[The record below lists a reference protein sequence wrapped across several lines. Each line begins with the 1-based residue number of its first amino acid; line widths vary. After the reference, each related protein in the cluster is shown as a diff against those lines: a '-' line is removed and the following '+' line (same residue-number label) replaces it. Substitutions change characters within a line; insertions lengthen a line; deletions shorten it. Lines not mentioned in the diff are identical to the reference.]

1 MSNKCTFKSIFMPPE
16 NEEEFK
22 VDKIVIPIIQRDY
35 AQGRDNSNVNRIRAR
50 FLDALYTAIAGNN
63 EITLDFVYGDI
74 HKNVVTD
81 ENGDSY
87 EYFVMTPLDGQ
98 QRLTTLFLL
107 HWYASKKGEIPDEEC
122 EFLKKFSYETRYSAR
137 DFCKKLVDSFEYDY
151 KDSVLSKDIINQWWF
166 PLDWKKDPT
175 ISSMLV
181 MLDAID
187 EKFNKVEDL
196 WEKLDNIKFYF
207 LVIEDMGLTDELY
220 IKMNSRGKP
229 LTLFEHFKAELEK
242 ELRNVNQK
250 IAERIL
256 EKIDREWTDLL
267 WLYRNSDNKNS
278 SEIIIDDKFIRYIR
292 FICDII
298 FYKEGKS
305 PKEKNNDEFE
315 LIQTYFSKK
324 ENIETLEDFFDC
336 WGNVV
341 NIKEEYG
348 TPRKFLESFMS
359 NKHEKG
365 KIVVKE
371 IDIFEDCLCKYLD
384 GTFPL
389 SKSILLYAI
398 IIYLKNFKEITLENF
413 ARRIRIVNNLIQN
426 SENEI
431 SDRADNSRITCI
443 LEEVDKIILKG
454 KIDDNI
460 GPNFNKIQ
468 LEEEK
473 EKISFIEKNPEK
485 AEVLYELEDNEL
497 LYGQIG
503 IIGVENIDYA
513 NRFESL
519 FKCQWDKIDCALM
532 SIGDYGQK
540 KAEIFNMLL
549 VILLAMLGKNSFI
562 RVHQKRGLIIRK
574 KFLLSCLKK
583 VKLFLMIVFCKVL

>member
-1 MSNKCTFKSIFMPPE
+1 
-16 NEEEFK
+16 
-22 VDKIVIPIIQRDY
+22 
-35 AQGRDNSNVNRIRAR
+35 
-50 FLDALYTAIAGNN
+50 
-63 EITLDFVYGDI
+63 
-74 HKNVVTD
+74 
-81 ENGDSY
+81 
-87 EYFVMTPLDGQ
+87 
-98 QRLTTLFLL
+98 
-107 HWYASKKGEIPDEEC
+107 
-122 EFLKKFSYETRYSAR
+122 
-137 DFCKKLVDSFEYDY
+137 
-151 KDSVLSKDIINQWWF
+151 
-166 PLDWKKDPT
+166 
-175 ISSMLV
+175 
-181 MLDAID
+181 
-187 EKFNKVEDL
+187 
-196 WEKLDNIKFYF
+196 
-207 LVIEDMGLTDELY
+207 
-220 IKMNSRGKP
+220 
-229 LTLFEHFKAELEK
+229 
-242 ELRNVNQK
+242 
-250 IAERIL
+250 
-256 EKIDREWTDLL
+256 
-267 WLYRNSDNKNS
+267 
-278 SEIIIDDKFIRYIR
+278 
-292 FICDII
+292 
-298 FYKEGKS
+298 
-305 PKEKNNDEFE
+305 
-315 LIQTYFSKK
+315 
-324 ENIETLEDFFDC
+324 
-336 WGNVV
+336 
-341 NIKEEYG
+341 
-348 TPRKFLESFMS
+348 MS

-398 IIYLKNFKEITLENF
+398 IIYLKNFKEITLEDF